1 MLHQDICVYCCVFAS
16 LNVNLTPCRL
26 MAWLHMVWS
35 SWLPYSWLYLRV
47 FPLTSSNRPCTF
59 RKKLQIPMQ
68 PMQELL
74 RNSYYGK
81 ESASGNSWN
90 RLKRRGR
97 KCEQREL
104 SSTNNLIKITHRQF
118 IIFTEN
124 YHPILCIIAKTVTEK
139 EGTPQDK

>member
-1 MLHQDICVYCCVFAS
+1 
-16 LNVNLTPCRL
+16 
-26 MAWLHMVWS
+26 
-35 SWLPYSWLYLRV
+35 
-47 FPLTSSNRPCTF
+47 
-59 RKKLQIPMQ
+59 MQ

-104 SSTNNLIKITHRQF
+104 LLTNSVITITHGQF
-118 IIFTEN
+118 IILTAKSS
-124 YHPILCIIAKTVTEK
+124 ILCIIAKTVTKK
-139 EGTPQDK
+139 EGNTTRQIVAELLINNLPLQRFLHRKKWNTNTHKSSAETSTHVIGGIITED